1 MSSKAAPA
9 LLNSNSIQQLNVDL
23 TSTLESQNTGARYS
37 NPVTLRSTAKNS
49 IVTFSALQKVFR
61 ARFEDGRSN
70 VRLNHFADLSV
81 KQPLIM
87 GKRLAFE
94 KLLGKNK
101 ERFYN
106 TSFYTNNTFAVL
118 NSLSSSSNSLNTY
131 FFDFPFLLSTLSDS
145 AHFV

>member
-1 MSSKAAPA
+1 MSSKASPSF
-9 LLNSNSIQQLNVDL
+9 LTPNLVQRLNVDL
-23 TSTLESQNTGARYS
+23 SSSLESQNTGARYS

-61 ARFEDGRSN
+61 SRFEDGRSN
-70 VRLNHFADLSV
+70 VRLNHFADLNV
-81 KQPLIM
+81 KQPLMM

-118 NSLSSSSNSLNTY
+118 NDLASSSNSLNTY

>member
-1 MSSKAAPA
+1 MSSKASPSF
-9 LLNSNSIQQLNVDL
+9 LTSNLVQQLNVDL
-23 TSTLESQNTGARYS
+23 SSSLESQNTGARYS
-37 NPVTLRSTAKNS
+37 NPITLRSTAKNS

-61 ARFEDGRSN
+61 SRFEDGRSN
-70 VRLNHFADLSV
+70 VRLNHFADLNV
-81 KQPLIM
+81 KQPLMM

-118 NSLSSSSNSLNTY
+118 NDLASSSNSLNTY

>member
-1 MSSKAAPA
+1 MSSKASPSF
-9 LLNSNSIQQLNVDL
+9 LTSNLVQQLNVDL
-23 TSTLESQNTGARYS
+23 SSSLESQNTGARYS

-61 ARFEDGRSN
+61 SRFEDGRSN
-70 VRLNHFADLSV
+70 VRLNHFADLNV
-81 KQPLIM
+81 KQPLMM

-106 TSFYTNNTFAVL
+106 TSFYTNNTFTVL
-118 NSLSSSSNSLNTY
+118 NDLASSSNSLNTY

>member
-1 MSSKAAPA
+1 MSSKAAPSF
-9 LLNSNSIQQLNVDL
+9 LTSNLVQQLNVDL
-23 TSTLESQNTGARYS
+23 SSSLESQNTGARYS

-61 ARFEDGRSN
+61 SRFEDGRSN
-70 VRLNHFADLSV
+70 VRLNHFADLNV
-81 KQPLIM
+81 KQPLMM

-118 NSLSSSSNSLNTY
+118 NDLASSSNSLNTY

>member
-1 MSSKAAPA
+1 MSSKASPSF
-9 LLNSNSIQQLNVDL
+9 LTPNLVQQLNVDL
-23 TSTLESQNTGARYS
+23 SSSLESQNTGARYS

-61 ARFEDGRSN
+61 SRFEDGRSN
-70 VRLNHFADLSV
+70 VRLNHFADLNV
-81 KQPLIM
+81 KQPLMM

-118 NSLSSSSNSLNTY
+118 NDLASSSNSLNTY

>member
-1 MSSKAAPA
+1 MSSKASPYF
-9 LLNSNSIQQLNVDL
+9 LTPNLVQQLNVDL
-23 TSTLESQNTGARYS
+23 SSSLESQNTGARYS

-61 ARFEDGRSN
+61 SRFEDGRSN
-70 VRLNHFADLSV
+70 VRLNHFADLNV
-81 KQPLIM
+81 KQPLMM

-106 TSFYTNNTFAVL
+106 TSFYRNNTFAVL
-118 NSLSSSSNSLNTY
+118 NDLASSSNSLNTY